1 MPYIY
6 NSSAASVNVSAN
18 LNPITAPPVG
28 RYTHP
33 WGFDVSGVSL
43 TNNTSRHLPNPFIQ
57 FVPIKMDSTITINKI
72 GAVFTGD
79 NGAVDTW
86 SYNIGLYTHDAVN
99 NYPASLITTY
109 GTLSYDAGVTT
120 PGAQEITI
128 SQELL
133 ANTIYWIAVGVT
145 VSGTTDV
152 PAGKTPALFTMQGD
166 FQMYRKR
173 GMASVSS
180 GSLGACWAH
189 SIGTYAGTLPATVTY
204 AANSTSLPTFIRIA
218 FRRSA

>member
-18 LNPITAPPVG
+18 LNPITAPPIN

-43 TNNTSRHLPNPFIQ
+43 TGNASRHLPNPFIQ
-57 FVPIKMDSTITINKI
+57 FVPIKMDSTITIDRI
-72 GAVFTGD
+72 GAMFTGD

-86 SYNIGLYTHDAVN
+86 SYNIGLYTNDSVN

-109 GTLSYDAGVTT
+109 GTLTYDAGVTT
-120 PGAQEITI
+120 PGPQQITI

-133 ANTIYWIAVGVT
+133 GNTVYWIAVGVT
-145 VSGTTDV
+145 VSGSTDA

-173 GMASVSS
+173 GIAAVSS

-189 SIGTYAGTLPATVTY
+189 SIGSYSGTLPATVTY
-204 AANSTSLPTFIRIA
+204 AANAASLPTFIRTT